1 MGVAFISS
9 SEVFVQSP
17 DEQYLPFPL
26 SSTAKIMDG
35 SFSGLFRSLHA
46 LVTVPSESC
55 SFVVLKM
62 TIKSLGHCL

>member
-9 SEVFVQSP
+9 SEVFDQSP
-17 DEQYLPFPL
+17 DEQYLSFPL
-26 SSTAKIMDG
+26 SSTAKIMDE
-35 SFSGLFRSLHA
+35 SFSGLFCSLHV